1 MISYEVS
8 FGAVVLSLFIV
19 VGTSNLSNIIESQE
33 NV

>member
-8 FGAVVLSLFIV
+8 FGAVVLSLLIV
-19 VGTSNLSNIIESQE
+19 VGTSNISNIIESQQ